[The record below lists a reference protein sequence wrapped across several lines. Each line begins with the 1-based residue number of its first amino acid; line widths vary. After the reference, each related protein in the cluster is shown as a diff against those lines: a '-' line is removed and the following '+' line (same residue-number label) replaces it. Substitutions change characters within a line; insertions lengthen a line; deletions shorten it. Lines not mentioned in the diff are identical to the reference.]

1 MIRALA
7 VALLSTVSSAA
18 LAQSEEGEAG
28 DVSAVDREAGPL
40 KDRIRPVSGHLF
52 LKQGR
57 FELSPSASITVRD
70 SFFTKLVFGGSIT
83 YHLAESLGL
92 GLRGAYSLPLVAG
105 TAQICEVNA
114 QNQRVCRAP
123 DPRDLDGRA
132 PGQITLLAGA
142 DLQWAPI
149 YGKISVL
156 AEQFLHFDIYA
167 IAGGAFVQYRGPPL
181 EAGGA
186 PASRYSPG
194 LNAGVGMRFFLNR
207 WLTVRGELRDL
218 IYVEYVG
225 NSDTGTDITSLR
237 NQLIFELGLSLFFP
251 TTFGET

>member
-1 MIRALA
+1 MSRILVVAVLLA
-7 VALLSTVSSAA
+7 VPSAA
-18 LAQSEEGEAG
+18 LAQAEEGDAG
-28 DVSAVDREAGPL
+28 DVSAVDKEAGPL
-40 KDRIRPVSGHLF
+40 KDRIPPVSGYLF

-57 FELSPSASITVRD
+57 FELSPAASVTVRD
-70 SFFTKLVFGGSIT
+70 SFFTKFVFGGSLT
-83 YHLAESLGL
+83 FHLTETLGL
-92 GLRGAYSLPLVAG
+92 GVRGAYSLPIVAG
-105 TAQICEVNA
+105 SAQICVVDSNNE
-114 QNQRVCRAP
+114 RSCRP
-123 DPRDLDGRA
+123 PRYDELNGRA

-167 IAGGAFVQYRGPPL
+167 IGGGAFVQYRGPPQT
-181 EAGGA
+181 AGGT
-186 PASRYSPG
+186 PELRFSPG
-194 LNAGVGMRFFLNR
+194 VNAGAGMRFFLNR

-225 NSDTGTDITSLR
+225 KSSTGSDITSFR

-251 TTFGET
+251 TTFGES